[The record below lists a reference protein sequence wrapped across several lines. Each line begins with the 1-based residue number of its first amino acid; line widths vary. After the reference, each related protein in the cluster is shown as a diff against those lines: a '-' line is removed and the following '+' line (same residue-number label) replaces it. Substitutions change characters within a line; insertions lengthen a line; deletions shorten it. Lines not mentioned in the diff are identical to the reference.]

1 MFSVA
6 ILYIGGPN
14 AYRMIGSRR
23 WQLLSRRK
31 MSIQLLN
38 RGRAT
43 RLSLLVYVWACF
55 ASKAQLCRNV
65 ENRGLLIVQCAC
77 EIPCA
82 FIVVVARV
90 DLQKLDLKVWRRG
103 KQRIRDVEW
112 METDPCNFEL
122 HKGPGTQEGT
132 ADVTIMRRSSRYL
145 AANNLPICTA
155 AHRHI
160 QLD

>member
-1 MFSVA
+1 
-6 ILYIGGPN
+6 
-14 AYRMIGSRR
+14 
-23 WQLLSRRK
+23 

-55 ASKAQLCRNV
+55 ASKAQLCQNV
-65 ENRGLLIVQCAC
+65 KNRGFLLVQCAC
-77 EIPCA
+77 EVPCA
-82 FIVVVARV
+82 FVVVVARV

-132 ADVTIMRRSSRYL
+132 YSVQQTSQSCLGLADI
-145 AANNLPICTA
+145 
-155 AHRHI
+155 
-160 QLD
+160 